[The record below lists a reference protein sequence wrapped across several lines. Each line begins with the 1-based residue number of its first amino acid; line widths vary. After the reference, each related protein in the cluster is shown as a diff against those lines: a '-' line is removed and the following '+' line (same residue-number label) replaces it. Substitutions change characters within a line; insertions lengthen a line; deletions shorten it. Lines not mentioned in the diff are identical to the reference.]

1 MKPKP
6 YKTKK
11 EAFTDSKGKSNTQT
25 PCNYDI
31 KCFFFMFRNKSLS
44 VLINKKRVTVLQDQE
59 VENKC
64 DNNNEEMPPFKDAS
78 FCDVHNV
85 V

>member
-1 MKPKP
+1 
-6 YKTKK
+6 
-11 EAFTDSKGKSNTQT
+11 
-25 PCNYDI
+25 
-31 KCFFFMFRNKSLS
+31 MFRNKSLS
-44 VLINKKRVTVLQDQE
+44 VLRNKKRVTVSQDQE

-64 DNNNEEMPPFKDAS
+64 DNNNKEMPPFKDAS